1 MPEEA
6 RRSSLHWRMWV
17 LVVLGAVAGGG
28 SAAAYL
34 EQGSYLKAALGALLC
49 ATCLGVIAWALEAL
63 TPPDLHASAAVR
75 EARARGGA
83 VGPLVGPASVR
94 PVAVPTGIS
103 GGVSTAGSGWV
114 LLNASLTRPSTARGA
129 RYESQARSSERVVE

>member
-28 SAAAYL
+28 SAAACL
-34 EQGSYLKAALGALLC
+34 QQGSYLKAALGALVC
-49 ATCLGVIAWALEAL
+49 ATCLGVIAWALDAL

-83 VGPLVGPASVR
+83 VGAASGDPRRCGLSRFRLVYPVESRR
-94 PVAVPTGIS
+94 PEVV
-103 GGVSTAGSGWV
+103 GSCSM
-114 LLNASLTRPSTARGA
+114 LR
-129 RYESQARSSERVVE
+129 